1 MPIEFSESMNQKNFE
16 KLIETEMDKHLKHF
30 EKEAAKIRTGRAHP
44 SLVED
49 IKINAY
55 GNIMPLKDLAAISAP
70 EAQLLV
76 VQPWDK
82 TIIAEIEKSLTTSDL
97 GITPLNDGTLIR
109 LPMPKMSSS
118 RRDELIKTLSKK
130 LEESKVAVRNVR
142 KDFHNLI
149 RDAEKG
155 KKISEDLSKRL
166 QDSLQKVTDKVI
178 EAADKISSKKEDE
191 IKSL

>member
-97 GITPLNDGTLIR
+97 GITPLNDGTIIR

-142 KDFHNLI
+142 KDFHNFI

-178 EAADKISSKKEDE
+178 EAADKISNKKEAE